1 MAGSNARCRE
11 EVVRTIVS
19 LLVTEKPA
27 YNIPIPKL
35 ESLYR
40 SSECERIPYRVLGY
54 PSVVEF
60 LRTIPQI
67 QIVTRDGTN
76 LINFLGSEKT
86 RDLSELVARQ
96 RTSQKSQR
104 SRSTCRGRGP
114 RGIPQGYFPRS
125 QSAFPPRTSDTFSRL
140 CTETLEI
147 LERSQGG
154 LSRTNLM
161 YKVREKKLGYFDM
174 QNLNDILL
182 HLGGKVVV
190 SDQMVFAAAR
200 ARHNEISWEGDR
212 REPPR
217 PQNPVVVRNFQ
228 VEEEDDYFGD
238 FEEHQAP
245 AKDEK
250 PLAITS
256 GPQGEDPAKED
267 PMPGVN
273 DPRTQAE
280 VEMIINERMRFR
292 LEKLIQNRP
301 EGIWCAEL
309 AKIYHEVYN
318 LTLEWQQLGFNSLSD
333 LVLHLPDIFYCVQPS
348 PTGDFRV
355 FDAKNKDKG
364 TVMPVKMTLSAIHQI
379 YPDPEDDV
387 RAVPA
392 GLSPETI
399 NRLIPEDVVRLGETI
414 GQVLIDCFNQEDK
427 GYEEVVVCD
436 AFTPSFFWIHLRRKI
451 LKLDTMMER
460 LQEYYEQKGS
470 TYNVPLIVLEK
481 GLNVVCKFYGKW
493 HRGIVKTVEPD
504 AESTTTVLFYDYGT
518 LHKYPATAMH
528 FLHRKFS
535 NLPAQAI
542 PCGLYNIKPP
552 EDYGALKNPDGK
564 VRWSIET
571 SRRFVQRVHDRPL
584 VAICGK
590 KFPENNSMLLS
601 LTDTSSDEDV
611 NIGEWLVNDGL
622 AVHGSMVR
630 IRPKNFPYKHSL
642 TCKPTEHYE
651 KPCKAIKKLF
661 PNVKPPPPVDV
672 SKLSNNKKRVS
683 KVESLRAKL
692 LEKASA
698 KRGVK
703 CPTCGQPILK
713 LPDVKVEK
721 VPDVAHMNGVI
732 PPVNGVSMP
741 PMNGVMSPVDE
752 LFEKIPHLNPTAMKM
767 IGHWVE
773 TGYMPRLGVPSAQ
786 ESTPEWEERGLA
798 PDEVLAEAHRPAEQ
812 VETPPEVEEKVLTP
826 EEIPPEPHR
835 PAGEAEAP
843 LEVERTPLHLAP
855 PATTDDDAL
864 SEFDTVLKPQRQI
877 LQSGVIDW
885 ETFRL
890 IEKNPKPKPVE
901 KGELLKSIPK
911 PKRKIVE
918 TRELFDD
925 ASVGGDAPAEE
936 LGEIK
941 HEMIIPII
949 KQALRNNKKELKYS
963 RVVIS
968 RDILG
973 ERAGSNG
980 PVESSGGP
988 GDDEEVKGVEG
999 GVDEGRVINGEAG
1012 GSGEVREEGKEEFSE
1027 LFEGIPKINSSSLQK
1042 DDESRPEI
1050 LSPPSGLVESSDVKA
1065 TVDGELPE
1073 EDMRINEKGEEKE
1086 EEAMEIKFSPSL
1098 EAIPQINSSTPQN
1111 EDNSTPRALIEE
1123 VLSPKQ
1129 ESNDTSQDNRDEDN
1143 SPPVEETPK
1152 NRRVLIEELSSSED
1166 SDGVEMV
1173 SVYAELLKKSP
1184 RFLKQILHRNSPEE
1198 SSELDSDDESSEM
1211 SNDEESINKSIEEIE
1226 TIGRDEVPEIV
1237 ETTEKSNNEI
1247 IPTESI
1253 ENSLISTLKSKYN
1266 SYNNENS
1273 NENLGEG
1280 NSSLELINNEKNLL
1294 TNHVPL
1300 DNSQIPVF
1308 DAADF
1313 NSDDE
1318 EFDVYF
1324 ASENK
1329 IYGVIPQIG
1338 RFREIMM
1345 NGDDEEDVINE
1356 DSSKMIN
1363 PNSSNEIRT
1372 DDGDVEEVYR
1382 SPEDT
1387 DDSIV
1392 SVSTLSD

>member
-622 AVHGSMVR
+622 AVHGSMGLKIDPNDLNQYTEDYDWER
-630 IRPKNFPYKHSL
+630 TEEAPERPQAAPGNEGNNPIIQNLVVKGVIASTRLAERGAQLMGAIDSLISLNFK
-642 TCKPTEHYE
+642 E
-651 KPCKAIKKLF
+651 
-661 PNVKPPPPVDV
+661 VDV
-672 SKLSNNKKRVS
+672 SMVDVQSLLSLKKTILEDWEEFCPEKPKRSWKFLFGQKSQNASEDGTVTVNGVDQS
-683 KVESLRAKL
+683 FSSTRDVACGPLGSEEGLGGLQESLR
-692 LEKASA
+692 
-698 KRGVK
+698 
-703 CPTCGQPILK
+703 
-713 LPDVKVEK
+713 
-721 VPDVAHMNGVI
+721 
-732 PPVNGVSMP
+732 
-741 PMNGVMSPVDE
+741 
-752 LFEKIPHLNPTAMKM
+752 
-767 IGHWVE
+767 
-773 TGYMPRLGVPSAQ
+773 
-786 ESTPEWEERGLA
+786 
-798 PDEVLAEAHRPAEQ
+798 
-812 VETPPEVEEKVLTP
+812 
-826 EEIPPEPHR
+826 
-835 PAGEAEAP
+835 
-843 LEVERTPLHLAP
+843 
-855 PATTDDDAL
+855 
-864 SEFDTVLKPQRQI
+864 
-877 LQSGVIDW
+877 
-885 ETFRL
+885 
-890 IEKNPKPKPVE
+890 
-901 KGELLKSIPK
+901 
-911 PKRKIVE
+911 
-918 TRELFDD
+918 
-925 ASVGGDAPAEE
+925 
-936 LGEIK
+936 
-941 HEMIIPII
+941 
-949 KQALRNNKKELKYS
+949 
-963 RVVIS
+963 
-968 RDILG
+968 
-973 ERAGSNG
+973 
-980 PVESSGGP
+980 
-988 GDDEEVKGVEG
+988 
-999 GVDEGRVINGEAG
+999 
-1012 GSGEVREEGKEEFSE
+1012 
-1027 LFEGIPKINSSSLQK
+1027 
-1042 DDESRPEI
+1042 
-1050 LSPPSGLVESSDVKA
+1050 
-1065 TVDGELPE
+1065 
-1073 EDMRINEKGEEKE
+1073 
-1086 EEAMEIKFSPSL
+1086 
-1098 EAIPQINSSTPQN
+1098 
-1111 EDNSTPRALIEE
+1111 
-1123 VLSPKQ
+1123 
-1129 ESNDTSQDNRDEDN
+1129 TSQD
-1143 SPPVEETPK
+1143 
-1152 NRRVLIEELSSSED
+1152 SSEACRTVEGQGD
-1166 SDGVEMV
+1166 QGTLEPLEENDVEDLGSFHSGSSIRILDECDESMYSAFDLPDTNPFKNDLMSATTCPFPENNEQKAPPPIPPRTKRHSSISNLSRIGDDTLPEVNNNVTQCLNTSDIEAWRNGNYLSAQQNGNCSSPGDQQPSEGSRRL
-1173 SVYAELLKKSP
+1173 SVPPGFRPIVPP
-1184 RFLKQILHRNSPEE
+1184 RTLRRDINRNLTEG
-1198 SSELDSDDESSEM
+1198 SEL
-1211 SNDEESINKSIEEIE
+1211 
-1226 TIGRDEVPEIV
+1226 
-1237 ETTEKSNNEI
+1237 
-1247 IPTESI
+1247 
-1253 ENSLISTLKSKYN
+1253 
-1266 SYNNENS
+1266 
-1273 NENLGEG
+1273 
-1280 NSSLELINNEKNLL
+1280 
-1294 TNHVPL
+1294 
-1300 DNSQIPVF
+1300 
-1308 DAADF
+1308 
-1313 NSDDE
+1313 
-1318 EFDVYF
+1318 
-1324 ASENK
+1324 
-1329 IYGVIPQIG
+1329 
-1338 RFREIMM
+1338 
-1345 NGDDEEDVINE
+1345 
-1356 DSSKMIN
+1356 
-1363 PNSSNEIRT
+1363 NSSNSILA
-1372 DDGDVEEVYR
+1372 V
-1382 SPEDT
+1382 SSDT
-1387 DDSIV
+1387 QGSGSVKRPDCLQVDLSRC
-1392 SVSTLSD
+1392 SVSIFFMDGAGWITIDQFRQALTNFTDSLPIRKILVERQDETCFRVIRREENPRMFEIIRRKGRGGEQHSETEMNAFYLVPVNIVLCKMLRAFGLVSQEDLKRYTANYGVTDHPVLQELSLIFGACKEVVRCMNR